1 VSELTKEQRIDI
13 AMLRDLAKARGL
25 AEHRAAFER
34 IAAALNAQEERLP
47 PTMTPEEAR
56 EFQRWEGM
64 NGAIAYQLIE
74 RHADGW
80 ADVGVMMD
88 AWLEA
93 NALNQQA
100 GVVED
105 EAAVE
110 RLAAH
115 LYRRI
120 YGNFAFAHAS
130 ARKKSEMRDEARAAI
145 AAVKEKGRG

>member
-1 VSELTKEQRIDI
+1 MTNLPKLHQALHDASDEEIVGALHY
-13 AMLRDLAKARGL
+13 LGKA
-25 AEHRAAFER
+25 AR

-64 NGAIAYQLIE
+64 DGAIAYQLIE

-80 ADVGVMMD
+80 ADVGVMMN

-93 NALNQQA
+93 NALNAQA
-100 GVVED
+100 GVVEALLRQYVGLVESGDAGNWNAEEED
-105 EAAVE
+105 EVIA
-110 RLAAH
+110 
-115 LYRRI
+115 
-120 YGNFAFAHAS
+120 
-130 ARKKSEMRDEARAAI
+130 ARAAI

>member
-1 VSELTKEQRIDI
+1 VFFCDCDRHEESAQC
-13 AMLRDLAKARGL
+13 
-25 AEHRAAFER
+25 

-56 EFQRWEGM
+56 EFQRWKGM